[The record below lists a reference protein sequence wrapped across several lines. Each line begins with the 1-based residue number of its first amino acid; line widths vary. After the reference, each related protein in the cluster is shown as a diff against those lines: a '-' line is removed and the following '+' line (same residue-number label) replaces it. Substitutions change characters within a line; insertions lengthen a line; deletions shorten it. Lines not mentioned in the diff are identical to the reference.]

1 MGSRDGTHP
10 AGIGCAT
17 GAQNY
22 PLRGGK
28 GAYYQGGVRGEPH
41 RLLATPRCVR
51 LRRSHRRRRGA
62 AGTSFVHGAMLDPA
76 LRGTTSMGLMH
87 VTDCKSQTSAV
98 CG

>member
-28 GAYYQGGVRGEPH
+28 GAYYQGGVRGEH
-41 RLLATPRCVR
+41 RLLTTAP
-51 LRRSHRRRRGA
+51 L
-62 AGTSFVHGAMLDPA
+62 AG
-76 LRGTTSMGLMH
+76 R
-87 VTDCKSQTSAV
+87 
-98 CG
+98 